1 MATIFKQ
8 NREGKL
14 AQGQDAGV
22 YAIETSGLTKS
33 FGKVKAVVGLD
44 LKVEEGAL
52 YALLGPNGAGKTT
65 TINLLTTL
73 IGPDKGMAKVAGY
86 DVVKQPGM
94 VRRSIGVTFQ
104 EVSLDRNLTG
114 RSLLDIHGRLY
125 QLPQKEIKKRIEQ
138 LVELVELQEVL
149 DRPVKTYSGGMKR
162 RLELARGL
170 LTEPSILFLDEPT
183 VGLDPHNRENIWA
196 YLQELRSR
204 GNLTIMLTTHYLDE
218 AEKLADKV
226 GIIDEGKLVVEG
238 SPASLIASLGTDII
252 KLTGSGDLARF
263 KEALRQQEWIAAFR
277 VASERIKQDGSS
289 IEGASAPVS
298 APRGVESPETAGK
311 SEETALS
318 EAVEATTTASDM
330 AVEPGGITEIL
341 INLTSEAGRSVKPLV
356 DLAEHNGFEVAD
368 VSLQRPTLNEVFFK
382 YTGRRLRD

>member
-1 MATIFKQ
+1 LATVFNQ
-8 NREGKL
+8 DREEKL
-14 AQGQDAGV
+14 TQARTG
-22 YAIETSGLTKS
+22 YAIETSNLTKS

-73 IGPDKGMAKVAGY
+73 IGPDKGTAKVAGH
-86 DVVKQPGM
+86 DVVKQPGL
-94 VRRSIGVTFQ
+94 VRRNIGVTFQ
-104 EVSLDRNLTG
+104 DVSLDRNLTG
-114 RSLLDIHGRLY
+114 RALLDIHGRLY
-125 QLPQKEIKKRIEQ
+125 QLPQKEIKKRIAQ

-170 LTEPSILFLDEPT
+170 LTEPNILFLDEPT

-196 YLQELRSR
+196 YLQKLRAR

-238 SPASLIASLGTDII
+238 SPARLIASLGTDII
-252 KLTGSGDLARF
+252 KLTGKGDVARF
-263 KEALRQQEWIAAFR
+263 KDALRQQEWIAAFR
-277 VASERIKQDGSS
+277 VASE
-289 IEGASAPVS
+289 PV
-298 APRGVESPETAGK
+298 PTVETKPA
-311 SEETALS
+311 
-318 EAVEATTTASDM
+318 EAVQTEVQTRGRTEPTKAPAPPEAGQTETVPTGETTGPDS
-330 AVEPGGITEIL
+330 ITEIL
-341 INLTSEAGRSVKPLV
+341 INLTAEAGRSVKPLV
-356 DLAEHNGFEVAD
+356 DLAERNGFEVED
-368 VSLQRPTLNEVFFK
+368 VALQRPTLNEVFFK

>member
-1 MATIFKQ
+1 MAQPGT
-8 NREGKL
+8 G
-14 AQGQDAGV
+14 
-22 YAIETSGLTKS
+22 YAIETANLTKS
-33 FGKVKAVVGLD
+33 FGKVKAVAGLD
-44 LKVEEGAL
+44 LKVEAGAL

-65 TINLLTTL
+65 TLNLLTTL
-73 IGPDKGMAKVAGY
+73 IGPDKGTAKVAGY
-86 DVVKQPGM
+86 DVVKQPGL
-94 VRRSIGVTFQ
+94 VRRNIGVTFQ

-170 LTEPSILFLDEPT
+170 LTEPNILFLDEPT

-196 YLQELRSR
+196 YLQELRAR

-252 KLTGSGDLARF
+252 KLTGSGDVTRF

-277 VASERIKQDGSS
+277 VA
-289 IEGASAPVS
+289 
-298 APRGVESPETAGK
+298 T
-311 SEETALS
+311 
-318 EAVEATTTASDM
+318 EAVQTATAPTVETKPAEAAQAAPTGAPPPTESVQPGENTG
-330 AVEPGGITEIL
+330 PGGVTEIL
-341 INLTSEAGRSVKPLV
+341 INLTAEAGRSVKPLV
-356 DLAEHNGFEVAD
+356 DLAERNGFEVED

>member
-1 MATIFKQ
+1 MATVFNQ

-14 AQGQDAGV
+14 AQAGTGF
-22 YAIETSGLTKS
+22 AIETSNLTKS

-65 TINLLTTL
+65 TLNLLTTL
-73 IGPDKGMAKVAGY
+73 IGPDKGTARVAGY
-86 DVVKQPGM
+86 DVVKQPGL
-94 VRRSIGVTFQ
+94 VRRNIGVTFQ

-125 QLPQKEIKKRIEQ
+125 QLPQKEIKKRIDR

-170 LTEPSILFLDEPT
+170 LTEPNILFLDEPT
-183 VGLDPHNRENIWA
+183 VGLDPHNRENIWT

-238 SPASLIASLGTDII
+238 APARLIASLGTDII
-252 KLTGSGDLARF
+252 KLTGRGDVARF
-263 KEALRQQEWIAAFR
+263 KDVLRQQEWIAAFR
-277 VASERIKQDGSS
+277 VASEAVQT
-289 IEGASAPVS
+289 ATAPT
-298 APRGVESPETAGK
+298 VETKPA
-311 SEETALS
+311 
-318 EAVEATTTASDM
+318 EAVRTKPTPEPTTTEA
-330 AVEPGGITEIL
+330 AQTGETTGPGGVTEIL
-341 INLTSEAGRSVKPLV
+341 INLTAEAGRSVKPLV
-356 DLAEHNGFEVAD
+356 DLAERNGFEVED

>member
-1 MATIFKQ
+1 MATVFNQ
-8 NREGKL
+8 GREEKL
-14 AQGQDAGV
+14 AQPGAG
-22 YAIETSGLTKS
+22 YAIETSGLSKS

-73 IGPDKGMAKVAGY
+73 IGPDKGTARVAGY
-86 DVVKQPGM
+86 DVVKQPGL
-94 VRRSIGVTFQ
+94 VRRNIGVTFQ
-104 EVSLDRNLTG
+104 EVSLDRNLSG

-125 QLPQKEIKKRIEQ
+125 RLPQKDIKRRIDQ

-170 LTEPSILFLDEPT
+170 LTEPNILFLDEPT

-196 YLQELRSR
+196 YLQELRAR

-238 SPASLIASLGTDII
+238 SPASLIASLGTDLI
-252 KLTGSGDLARF
+252 KLTGRGDVARF
-263 KEALRQQEWIAAFR
+263 KIALRLQEWIAAFR
-277 VASERIKQDGSS
+277 VASDPVPALETKTAETGQKDDTTNP
-289 IEGASAPVS
+289 APTES
-298 APRGVESPETAGK
+298 EPAPTG
-311 SEETALS
+311 
-318 EAVEATTTASDM
+318 
-330 AVEPGGITEIL
+330 PGGSTEIL
-341 INLTSEAGRSVKPLV
+341 INLTAEAGRSVKPLV
-356 DLAEHNGFEVAD
+356 DLAERSGFEVED

>member
-1 MATIFKQ
+1 LATVFNQDYK
-8 NREGKL
+8 GKL
-14 AQGQDAGV
+14 AQGQGAGA

-73 IGPDKGMAKVAGY
+73 IGPDKGSAKVAGY

-125 QLPQKEIKKRIEQ
+125 QLPQKEIKRRIAQ

-149 DRPVKTYSGGMKR
+149 DRPVKNYSGGMKR

-170 LTEPSILFLDEPT
+170 LTEPGILFLDEPT
-183 VGLDPHNRENIWA
+183 VGLDPHNRENIWT

-238 SPASLIASLGTDII
+238 SPASLIAGLGTDII

-277 VASERIKQDGSS
+277 VASESS
-289 IEGASAPVS
+289 NTGGLSDKLATVEASEDATTTGTVS
-298 APRGVESPETAGK
+298 KG
-311 SEETALS
+311 EETAKPEITGGSDS
-318 EAVEATTTASDM
+318 EKGAG
-330 AVEPGGITEIL
+330 PGITEIL
-341 INLTSEAGRSVKPLV
+341 INLTAEAGRSVKPLV
-356 DLAEHNGFEVAD
+356 DLAERNGFEVED